1 MASSK
6 FLIIAFMA
14 TLALSSIDVGQAAR
28 HLLQTAPPLV
38 PNLPVIPTGIPPLP
52 ALSNPTLPNLP
63 QPTLPKVN
71 LPPLPSSPVNIPS
84 GLALPPLPNMALPNF
99 PSIPTI
105 PTSFP
110 SIPFLSPPP
119 ATSSSP

>member
-14 TLALSSIDVGQAAR
+14 TLALSSINFGQAAR
-28 HLLQTAPPLV
+28 HLLQTTPPLM
-38 PNLPVIPTGIPPLP
+38 PNLPAIPTGIPPFP
-52 ALSNPTLPNLP
+52 ALPNPTLPNLP
-63 QPTLPKVN
+63 QPTIPKVN
-71 LPPLPSSPVNIPS
+71 LPPLPN
-84 GLALPPLPNMALPNF
+84 GLALPPLPTMALPNF